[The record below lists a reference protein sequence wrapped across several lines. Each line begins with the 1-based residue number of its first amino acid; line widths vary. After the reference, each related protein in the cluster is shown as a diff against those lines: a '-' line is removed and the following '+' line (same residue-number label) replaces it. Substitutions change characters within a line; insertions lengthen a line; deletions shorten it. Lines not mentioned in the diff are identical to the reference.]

1 MGHNSC
7 IFRAFKI
14 RSGNIDRSSL
24 QPQDALRGYH
34 FDYAEELKSGRPL
47 MSRERTFLVPI
58 IFCFLDSLFL
68 WGPRVGVFHASD
80 RVRGANGCRRVD
92 PRSKQLL
99 IAQAFLSISCVR
111 SGLATSVTHSNPYLT
126 VGLDRREASRDCD
139 TNESIACHAVGLIV
153 ALVTVHSFREFSP
166 QFLREAQLV

>member
-1 MGHNSC
+1 
-7 IFRAFKI
+7 
-14 RSGNIDRSSL
+14 
-24 QPQDALRGYH
+24 
-34 FDYAEELKSGRPL
+34 

-68 WGPRVGVFHASD
+68 WGPRVGVFHACD

-111 SGLATSVTHSNPYLT
+111 SGLATSVTHSNPSCVTKGTLLT
-126 VGLDRREASRDCD
+126 NRNAFRKARERRHQASSSSKRDHVDRHSRISQGARLALSSIGNLDVRRVEGASD
-139 TNESIACHAVGLIV
+139 SAY
-153 ALVTVHSFREFSP
+153 
-166 QFLREAQLV
+166 

>member
-1 MGHNSC
+1 MRNVEPLYGLRCQESARSLSRL
-7 IFRAFKI
+7 FSAFLTLFFC
-14 RSGNIDRSSL
+14 GEH
-24 QPQDALRGYH
+24 AL
-34 FDYAEELKSGRPL
+34 AL
-47 MSRERTFLVPI
+47 
-58 IFCFLDSLFL
+58 
-68 WGPRVGVFHASD
+68 FHAWD

-139 TNESIACHAVGLIV
+139 TNESIACHAVETHRCPGHRPFIPGVLPAISAGSSVSLGLGPGAITP
-153 ALVTVHSFREFSP
+153 L
-166 QFLREAQLV
+166 